1 MTITEISRE
10 EWVNFFCGFNQRH
23 KGWLVNTEIAGDEV
37 RGQIEARQ
45 LPFEGI
51 TPELGDGAGEIEIV
65 VGERPGQHLSHT
77 VKSPTH
83 IYLHQTPEGAD
94 ESLEI
99 QSTSE
104 TLVLRFRSAIL
115 PEMVDAL

>member
-1 MTITEISRE
+1 MTTTEIPRN
-10 EWVNFFCGFNQRH
+10 EWVNFFYGFNQRH
-23 KGWLVNTEIAGDEV
+23 KGWLVNTEIVGDEDH
-37 RGQIEARQ
+37 GHIQARQ

-51 TPELGDGAGEIEIV
+51 TPELGAGADEIEVV
-65 VGERPGQHLSHT
+65 VGERPDRHLSHT

-99 QSTSE
+99 QSTSA
-104 TLVLRFRSAIL
+104 TVVLRFRSAIL
-115 PEMVDAL
+115 PEMVDGL